1 MDHRMRSGRCRSK
14 PYAAANR
21 TVVLAK
27 RLLCETRRS
36 RALLAAVLVAA
47 VLGLFI
53 TGSSQPGE
61 AFQGTETLTPTPPP
75 TATPTPVPSSTPLP
89 SPTPTD
95 AAPTLVPPTPLPT
108 LTPTPF
114 QPPTESGLA
123 TAQSDNVL
131 RVGTLYNA
139 YPFAWLNE
147 QGDVTGYEADILKA
161 IGIELSVDVEFV
173 QVTRHNADETLLS
186 GQVDMLIGQQVH
198 TRDREQLFDFTHPY
212 YLNQERMVVMTDAPY
227 SELGQ
232 MASLPVSVE
241 MGSRSERALS
251 EWSAQTGVQF
261 DLRPY
266 LSESAALDALANG
279 EVQGMV
285 GELDSLSR
293 AGRQHM
299 RLIDAPVL
307 DEYYCIAVRRW
318 DVNLLNLL
326 DRSLQRLKASGR
338 LDEIFSTWFP
348 GSTID
353 FTTLVPVYEMLYD
366 DQRQLGDFPSDIPY
380 PQNPVLKRLDSGQ
393 PLRVAGLVAP
403 GQDAPAQARIIN
415 ALNQALVDEIA
426 RRWDVQ
432 VQMVPDSVLN
442 AVDLVANGQADL
454 AVGVSP
460 RWDGA
465 DRVDYSL
472 PYIKHGDRLMVPA
485 TSNLTGFADMLG
497 TGWWIGYFADDGLD
511 AEHIKKFAS
520 YFGVGQNIREP
531 FAIQRESDAIYI
543 MITEQNVK
551 AIYGDNLRLLALMR
565 ESDQGNDVKIL
576 DDTPYGDD
584 LPITFAVPRND
595 ADFRDRVNQTLQD
608 MAHDGTYQRIW
619 SQDFGMGDPLPIPY
633 WAAVS
638 PDTSSGTTNGQ

>member
-1 MDHRMRSGRCRSK
+1 MDHKTRFGRFGRNRC
-14 PYAAANR
+14 AAVHLVTLLKKSLWPETHR
-21 TVVLAK
+21 RRVL
-27 RLLCETRRS
+27 LIG
-36 RALLAAVLVAA
+36 LLAAALV
-47 VLGLFI
+47 GLFVY
-53 TGSSQPGE
+53 GSSRPGE
-61 AFQGTETLTPTPPP
+61 AFQGSDTPTPPPPP

-108 LTPTPF
+108 VTATPF

-123 TAQSDNVL
+123 TAQTDNVL

-147 QGDVTGYEADILKA
+147 QGEVSGYEADILNA
-161 IGIELSVDVEFV
+161 IGIELGVDVRFV

-186 GQVDMLIGQQVH
+186 GQVDLLIGQQVH

-212 YLNQERMVVMTDAPY
+212 YVNQERMVVMTDAPY
-227 SELGQ
+227 SDLGQ
-232 MASLPVSVE
+232 LAGLPVSVE

-251 EWSAQTGVQF
+251 QWSAQTGVQF
-261 DLRPY
+261 DVRPY

-279 EVQGMV
+279 EAQGMV

-299 RLIDAPVL
+299 RLIDTPVL
-307 DEYYCIAVRRW
+307 DEYYAIAVRRW
-318 DVNLLNLL
+318 DANLLNLL

-338 LDEIFSTWFP
+338 LDEIFNTWFP

-366 DQRQLGDFPSDIPY
+366 DQRQLKDFPNDIPY

-415 ALNQALVDEIA
+415 ALNQALVEDMA
-426 RRWDVQ
+426 RRWGVQ
-432 VQMVPDSVLN
+432 IQMVPDSVLN
-442 AVDLVANGQADL
+442 AVDLVVNGQADL

-485 TSNLTGFADMLG
+485 TSRLTGFADMLG
-497 TGWWIGYFADDGLD
+497 TGWWIGYFADDAMD
-511 AEHIKKFAS
+511 ADHIKKFADI
-520 YFGVGQNIREP
+520 FGVGQNIRDP

-543 MITEQNVK
+543 MVTEQNVK
-551 AIYGDNLRLLALMR
+551 AVYGDSLRLLALVR

-576 DDTPYGDD
+576 DTPYGDD

-595 ADFRDRVNQTLQD
+595 ADFRDQVNQTLQD
-608 MAHDGTYQRIW
+608 MARDGTYQQIW
-619 SQDFGMGDPLPIPY
+619 AQDFGMGDPLLIPY
-633 WAAVS
+633 WAADS
-638 PDTSSGTTNGQ
+638 PDAPADASSNP